1 VSPTPEGPLASER
14 RRSICVFLGSHGAPR
29 YEEAAARLGATIA
42 ARGHT
47 LVYGGAS
54 VGLMGVLA
62 DAALAAGGEVVGVL
76 PAGLFDVEVAHRG
89 LTALHET
96 ATMHERKALMYDLSD
111 AFVAFPGGFGT
122 LDETFEAIT
131 WSALGIHAKPV
142 GFLEVDGFWSPLLTF
157 LHRAVD
163 VGVISERRR
172 DLLVVED
179 DAAAL
184 LDRLA
189 ERTPGGDGVI
199 TDAER

>member
-1 VSPTPEGPLASER
+1 M
-14 RRSICVFLGSHGAPR
+14 
-29 YEEAAARLGATIA
+29 IA
-42 ARGHT
+42 ERGHT

-76 PAGLFDVEVAHRG
+76 PAGLFDVEVGHTG

-111 AFVAFPGGFGT
+111 AFVAFPGGIGT
-122 LDETFEAIT
+122 LDETFEAMT

-142 GFLEVDGFWSPLLTF
+142 GFLEVDGFWRPLVDW
-157 LHRAVD
+157 LHRAID
-163 VGVISERRR
+163 EGVMSERRR
-172 DLLVVED
+172 ELLVVD
-179 DAAAL
+179 DDPATL

-189 ERTPGGDGVI
+189 ALTPTGDAVI
-199 TDAER
+199 TDDER

>member
-1 VSPTPEGPLASER
+1 M
-14 RRSICVFLGSHGAPR
+14 RSICVFLGSHGAPK
-29 YEEAAARLGATIA
+29 YERAAAQLGATIA
-42 ARGHT
+42 SRRLT

-62 DAALAAGGEVVGVL
+62 DAALAAGGEVVGVI

-89 LTALHET
+89 LHALHET
-96 ATMHERKALMYDLSD
+96 PTMHERKALMYDLSD
-111 AFVAFPGGFGT
+111 AFIAFPGGFGT

-142 GFLEVDGFWSPLLTF
+142 GFLEVDGFWAPLLSW

-163 VGVISERRR
+163 EGVISERRR
-172 DLLVVED
+172 EMLVIED
-179 DAAAL
+179 DAAVL

-189 ERTPGGDGVI
+189 SMSPPSDAVI
-199 TDAER
+199 TDADR

>member
-1 VSPTPEGPLASER
+1 M
-14 RRSICVFLGSHGAPR
+14 RSIGVFLGSHGAAK
-29 YEEAAARLGATIA
+29 YDAAAAQLGSTIA
-42 ARGHT
+42 SRGLT

-62 DAALAAGGEVVGVL
+62 DAALAAGGEVVGVI
-76 PAGLFDVEVAHRG
+76 PAGLFDVEVAHTG

-96 ATMHERKALMYDLSD
+96 PSMHERKALIFDLSD

-142 GFLEVDGFWSPLLTF
+142 GFLDVDGFWAPLIDW

-163 VGVISERRR
+163 EGVISERRR
-172 DLLVVED
+172 DLLVVETEP
-179 DAAAL
+179 AAL

-189 ERTPGGDGVI
+189 TLAPSGEGIVTDRER
-199 TDAER
+199 